1 MHKIQLFYFFGWK
14 NFIHIQ
20 KKLNKK
26 RQRKQYKTKQN
37 KGKYV
42 QRTIIYNSHI
52 GNQQINSSDTAYL
65 LMC

>member
-26 RQRKQYKTKQN
+26 DNKNNIKQN
-37 KGKYV
+37 KTKENMYSK
-42 QRTIIYNSHI
+42 QLYTIAILATNKLIQAIQLIY
-52 GNQQINSSDTAYL
+52 
-65 LMC
+65 

>member
-26 RQRKQYKTKQN
+26 DNKNNIKQN
-37 KGKYV
+37 KTKENMYSE
-42 QRTIIYNSHI
+42 QLYTIAILATNKSIQAIQLIY
-52 GNQQINSSDTAYL
+52 
-65 LMC
+65 

>member
-26 RQRKQYKTKQN
+26 RQRKQYKTKQRKTMN
-37 KGKYV
+37 
-42 QRTIIYNSHI
+42 
-52 GNQQINSSDTAYL
+52 
-65 LMC
+65 